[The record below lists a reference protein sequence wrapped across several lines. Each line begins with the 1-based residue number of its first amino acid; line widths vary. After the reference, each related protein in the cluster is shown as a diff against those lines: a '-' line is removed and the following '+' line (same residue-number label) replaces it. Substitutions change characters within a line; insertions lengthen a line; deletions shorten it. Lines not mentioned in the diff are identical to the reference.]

1 MNTKKKSAV
10 RRLLLFLAIM
20 LALTFFSRTLYLA
33 TLPQVTAVRLSGGYL
48 TVDIPAS
55 TPILYSETVKEI
67 IPCKYPLAS
76 PLSGSRIQVRQN
88 QAVRQGETL
97 IEFDA
102 HWAESALAQA
112 KSEYDSAAA
121 TQAVWKSGCD
131 QQLRELAEKQ
141 KRLSTEGGAADSREA
156 LQALDAERRLL
167 EQDEIYNGVPL
178 SEVRARC
185 EAARSV
191 YESLSRLKQNNW
203 RIAAP
208 ENLWI
213 AEISLKEGDDY
224 RGVAPVLRYIP
235 QTAEVYAGAVYTDSP
250 QILKDAASISV
261 VEGDGQ
267 ASDAWKYSHM
277 EPSENGYTLWAAL
290 ADPLHPDLPEGGL
303 TFHLETGYYSTLV
316 PKAALCQEGIYL
328 AQKRAGAWGQTED
341 YACLVKGKYSLS
353 DDQYVLFETTASLN
367 GEPVLIDWDRA
378 FNDGDTV
385 YVTMR

>member
-55 TPILYSETVKEI
+55 TPILYSETVKEV

-112 KSEYDSAAA
+112 KSEYDSAMAA
-121 TQAVWKSGCD
+121 QTVWKNGYD
-131 QQLRELAEKQ
+131 QQLHELESKEKTL
-141 KRLSTEGGAADSREA
+141 RSEGGDSSES
-156 LQALDAERRLL
+156 LQAIAAERKLL
-167 EQDEIYNGVPL
+167 EQDIYNSVPL
-178 SEVRARC
+178 SEVQDKC
-185 EAARSV
+185 DAARSV

-267 ASDAWKYSHM
+267 VSEAWKYSHM

-290 ADPLHPDLPEGGL
+290 ADPLHPELPEDGL

-341 YACLVKGKYSLS
+341 YACLVRGKYALS

-378 FNDGDTV
+378 FGDGDTL
-385 YVTMR
+385 YVTTR